1 MNTQLIPLLICLAF
15 SCKSKAEPAE
25 GNIHYET
32 KTLAFIKDDESSP
45 LGFWET
51 NVEYPLLPE
60 VNAAYKKV
68 NEAITK
74 IAEEFTCDNGKGD
87 KEFRAEVTL
96 LNADIMSLKYSDSWY
111 CEGMANT
118 QGRTGSAIFNLANG
132 NEIKV
137 DDELSGD
144 RSNLEKRIRD
154 DFIQSIKNKGVD
166 CPEPKPAYSYLTDND
181 IVFVNYSDQGD
192 SVQCE
197 VEARIP
203 HTVVASF
210 VKRSSVLSKLIK

>member
-1 MNTQLIPLLICLAF
+1 MKIQLIPLLITLAL
-15 SCKSKAEPAE
+15 SCKSNADPVE

-32 KTLAFIKDDESSP
+32 KTLAFTKDDESSP

-60 VNAAYKKV
+60 VNAAHKKV

-87 KEFRAEVTL
+87 KEFLAEVTL

-197 VEARIP
+197 AEARIP

>member
-1 MNTQLIPLLICLAF
+1 MKIQLIPLLITLALA
-15 SCKSKAEPAE
+15 CKSNADPVE

-32 KTLAFIKDDESSP
+32 KTLAFTKDDESSP

-60 VNAAYKKV
+60 VNAAHKKV

-87 KEFRAEVTL
+87 KEFLAEITL

-137 DDELSGD
+137 DDELSED

-154 DFIQSIKNKGVD
+154 EFIQSIKNKGID

-203 HTVVASF
+203 HTVVTSF

>member
-1 MNTQLIPLLICLAF
+1 MKMRLTIILIFFAF
-15 SCKSKAEPAE
+15 SCRPNAEPAKDD
-25 GNIHYET
+25 IHYET
-32 KTLAFIKDDESSP
+32 KTIAFTKDDESSP

-51 NVEYPLLPE
+51 NVEYPLLLE
-60 VNAAYKKV
+60 VNPAHKKV

-87 KEFRAEVTL
+87 KEFLAEITL

-137 DDELSGD
+137 DNELSED
-144 RSNLEKRIRD
+144 RSKLEIRIRD

-166 CPEPKPAYSYLTDND
+166 CPEPRPAFSYLAKNEM
-181 IVFVNYSDQGD
+181 VFVNYSDDED

-203 HTVVASF
+203 STEFRKF
-210 VKRSSVLSKLIK
+210 VKTGSELSKLTN